1 MNKETTQRLVSML
14 ICLLV
19 IIIGMNI
26 KHSQEQQVASQ
37 ETVVEQSQTHQTEKE
52 PTYTFRNEERRESH
66 YQKHGVEMGFSSA
79 EEYEK
84 AASEVVENKDA
95 LHKTEKEDGDDVYYL
110 EETNEFVI
118 VSTDGYIRTYFN
130 PSNGIDYYNRQ

>member
-26 KHSQEQQVASQ
+26 KHSQEQQAASQ

-52 PTYTFRNEERRESH
+52 PTYTFRDEERRESH